1 MNYVR
6 LGATGLKVSRLCLG
20 CMSYGSSKWRPWV
33 LDEAAARPFFKTA
46 IERGINFFD
55 TADVYSQG
63 ESERV
68 TGKLLKEFAP
78 RRENYVLATKVY
90 NEMGPGPNDRGL
102 SRKHITEAVDA
113 SLRRL
118 GTDYIDL
125 YWIHRFDYQTPVE
138 ETLQALSDVV
148 ASGKVLYL
156 GASSMWAWQF
166 AKLLGIQRAEGLAQF
181 VAMQNFFNLVYR
193 EEEREM
199 MPLCAAEGIGV
210 VPWSP
215 VARGFLAGNAPPE
228 GKGQKTVRAA
238 SDSYVAQL
246 QLGSR
251 QDYAI
256 LARVQA
262 AAEKL
267 GVKPAQVALAWVLSK
282 PFVSAPIVGATKPQQ
297 LEDAIAALDIV
308 LDARIVKSLEEPY
321 RPKTVVGHQ

>member
-1 MNYVR
+1 MKYVR

-20 CMSYGSSKWRPWV
+20 CMSYGSSKWRPWI

-68 TGKLLKEFAP
+68 TGKLLKEFSP

-118 GTDYIDL
+118 NTDYIDL
-125 YWIHRFDYQTPVE
+125 YWIHRFDYETPVE

-166 AKLLGIQRAEGLAQF
+166 AKLLGIQRAEGFAPF
-181 VAMQNFFNLVYR
+181 VAMQNFFNLIYR

-199 MPLCAAEGIGV
+199 MPLCASEGIGV

-215 VARGFLAGNAPPE
+215 LARGFLAGNAPAE
-228 GKGQKTVRAA
+228 GKGHKTLRAA
-238 SDSYVAQL
+238 NDGYVAQL

-256 LARVQA
+256 QGRVQA

-267 GVKPAQVALAWVLSK
+267 GVNAAQVALAWVLSK
-282 PFVSAPIVGATKPQQ
+282 PFITSPIIGATKPQQ
-297 LEDAIAALDIV
+297 LDDAVAALDLN
-308 LDARIVKSLEEPY
+308 LDARTVKSLEEPY
-321 RPKTVVGHQ
+321 RPKDVVGHE